1 MDNPEP
7 LLRMKMLVVKMTV
20 SNRRPIILPYRV
32 LWRILDGLRTRNF
45 VQVVVCQMDA
55 ICFCVT

>member
-20 SNRRPIILPYRV
+20 SKRRPIVLPDCV
-32 LWRILDGLRTRNF
+32 LWRILDGLCTRNF
-45 VQVVVCQMDA
+45 VQVVVREMDA
-55 ICFCVT
+55 ICCCVT